1 MTPMGMMPAHMAMG
15 MNGGPMMGGMG
26 FGGMEEMGPMMAG
39 PVGMGMVSSALAMVW
54 RFGTSPECLDLHQN
68 CFAHWHAA
76 QLCCCSSTGLAYLG
90 SSCCLCPSS
99 QYKGTAARPTE
110 SVGMIWRD
118 SG

>member
-39 PVGMGMVSSALAMVW
+39 PMGMGMVRFALAMVW
-54 RFGTSPECLDLHQN
+54 PVGTCPEGLHP
-68 CFAHWHAA
+68 A
-76 QLCCCSSTGLAYLG
+76 LTYLG

-99 QYKGTAARPTE
+99 QCKGVLPGLQR
-110 SVGMIWRD
+110 VLV
-118 SG
+118 